1 VALTAKS
8 HSREV
13 IISRRNA
20 PAIIENLEYA
30 DIVRGSDEDFINM
43 YNLNDVDKIYKNKIQ
58 FYCPNFLCTAG
69 NKSISLRTKQ
79 VSKEYLVEP
88 VNSVSTIGAGDN
100 FNAGI
105 IYGLLKYNISYHEL
119 SNLSEGMWDKI
130 IQCGKDFSAEV
141 CKSFSNSVSKEF
153 AEKYQ

>member
-1 VALTAKS
+1 
-8 HSREV
+8 
-13 IISRRNA
+13 
-20 PAIIENLEYA
+20 
-30 DIVRGSDEDFINM
+30 M
-43 YNLNDVDKIYKNKIQ
+43 YNLNDVDKVYKNKIQ

-105 IYGLLKYNISYHEL
+105 IYGILKYGISYHEQVFSCFHSLFLRNQSDDHIIAFSL
-119 SNLSEGMWDKI
+119 S
-130 IQCGKDFSAEV
+130 
-141 CKSFSNSVSKEF
+141 
-153 AEKYQ
+153 